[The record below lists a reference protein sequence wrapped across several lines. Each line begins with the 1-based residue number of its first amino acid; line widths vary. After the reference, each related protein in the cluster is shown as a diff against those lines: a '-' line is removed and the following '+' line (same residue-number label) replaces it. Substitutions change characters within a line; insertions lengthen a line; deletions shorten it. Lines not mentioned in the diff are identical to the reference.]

1 MGRTAVNVAVIDI
14 GTNSMRL
21 LMMAEDGTEIHRQ
34 VEVTG
39 LGVGVDATG
48 RFDDDRVSETLAVLA
63 DFGATI
69 RSIGAESVAAVAT
82 SGTRDASNGPQF
94 VTSAAQHLGVVP
106 EVISG
111 AREAALAFQGATAGR
126 ESAEYLVVD
135 IGGGSTEFVR
145 GTIGNEIAEPDIALS
160 VDIGS
165 VRLTDR
171 CFDRRPVLDFEMETA
186 TSMVADLFR
195 DVPKANGAHLLGVAG
210 TFTSVAAM
218 ALQLKVYDRDAVE
231 GAVLELSTIDDVVAQ
246 LRSMSIE
253 ETALIPSLHPRRAR
267 VILAGSLIAA
277 QALRSVAADQITVR
291 ESDLLDG
298 LAQELIAGLTKDLQQ
313 T

>member
-1 MGRTAVNVAVIDI
+1 MNVAVIDI

-21 LMMAEDGTEIHRQ
+21 LMVAHDGTEIHRQ

-39 LGVGVDATG
+39 LGVGVAATG
-48 RFDDDRVSETLAVLA
+48 RFDKDRVSETLAVLA

-69 RSIGAESVAAVAT
+69 KSIGAESVAAVAT

-94 VTSAAQHLGVVP
+94 VASVAEQIGVVP

-111 AREAALAFQGATAGR
+111 QREAALAFQGATVGM
-126 ESAEYLVVD
+126 ESAKYLVID
-135 IGGGSTEFVR
+135 IGGGSTEFIR
-145 GTIGNEIAEPDIALS
+145 GTFRNGVAEPDIALS
-160 VDIGS
+160 VDMGS

-171 CFDRRPVLDFEMETA
+171 SFDRRPVTDSEMETA
-186 TSMVADLFR
+186 TSMVVDLFR
-195 DVPKANGAHLLGVAG
+195 DVPAANGAHVLGVAG

-218 ALQLKVYDRDAVE
+218 ALQLEVYDRDAVD
-231 GAVLELSTIDDVVAQ
+231 GAVVGLSIIEDVVAR

-253 ETALIPSLHPRRAR
+253 ETSLIPSLDPRRAR

-277 QALRSVAADQITVR
+277 QALRSIGTDRVTVR

-298 LAQELIAGLTKDLQQ
+298 LARELIAGLPRDGHQI
-313 T
+313 